1 MVWGEQKGN
10 QSALSYEAFLTIATQ
25 EGLDV
30 SDEEHLGLLYKDVLG
45 MLESIAELPVASV
58 GLTEPSD
65 VYTPGS
71 EVIS

>member
-10 QSALSYEAFLTIATQ
+10 QSGLSYEAFLTIASQ

-30 SDEEHLGLLYKDVLG
+30 SDEDHLGLLYNDVLG
-45 MLESIAELPVASV
+45 MLESIAELPVSSV
-58 GLTEPSD
+58 GSTEPSD

-71 EVIS
+71 EMNS